1 MLPLIPAGATTIS
14 QRISVVRQ
22 EGMWVYYCGIQ
33 PVFQHAEGDRQ
44 SFQMFTAQLCSQG
57 ACTQAQIIRAF
68 GVSKKS
74 VLRSVAKYRRGSVG
88 SFYGRRRG
96 RGPTVMGPEV
106 IAQVQALIDRGYTLK
121 EAAQELNLQYD
132 TMRKVIRKLRPEVK
146 PTGKNPAVPGVAESE
161 VTASD
166 KSTRSEEDAA
176 AGEQMGVACTR
187 PEERV
192 LAAVGNWP
200 RGPALALPPAGMFPT
215 EESYVPCQPW
225 RITDC

>member
-1 MLPLIPAGATTIS
+1 MLPLIPAGATNIS
-14 QRISVVRQ
+14 QRISVIRQ
-22 EGMWVYYCGIQ
+22 EGIWVYYCGIQ
-33 PVFQHAEGDRQ
+33 PVFQHAEADRQ

-68 GVSKKS
+68 GVSKNS

-96 RGPTVMGPEV
+96 RGPTVMSPEV
-106 IAQVQALIDRGYTLK
+106 VAQVQVLIDRGCTLR

-146 PTGKNPAVPGVAESE
+146 STGKNPAVPGVAESE
-161 VTASD
+161 VTVSD

-176 AGEQMGVACTR
+176 TG
-187 PEERV
+187 
-192 LAAVGNWP
+192 
-200 RGPALALPPAGMFPT
+200 
-215 EESYVPCQPW
+215 
-225 RITDC
+225 